1 MASTKVFLIFLL
13 AALIAT
19 PVVVAQLG
27 SIRISGVVFCSVN
40 GTLDVINGLTPK
52 IFLNAPVQ
60 LRCGARNVISSTITN
75 RSGVIS
81 LVMDSHVNTLPLLL
95 INCLLVVATPLSTC
109 NASLPSVGLLA
120 SSLNLVNI
128 GIGGVGGVISVSLGP
143 IDFILNLNLIL

>member
-1 MASTKVFLIFLL
+1 FADAS
-13 AALIAT
+13 
-19 PVVVAQLG
+19 
-27 SIRISGVVFCSVN
+27 
-40 GTLDVINGLTPK
+40 
-52 IFLNAPVQ
+52 VQ

-128 GIGGVGGVISVSLGP
+128 GIGGVGGVIS
-143 IDFILNLNLIL
+143 